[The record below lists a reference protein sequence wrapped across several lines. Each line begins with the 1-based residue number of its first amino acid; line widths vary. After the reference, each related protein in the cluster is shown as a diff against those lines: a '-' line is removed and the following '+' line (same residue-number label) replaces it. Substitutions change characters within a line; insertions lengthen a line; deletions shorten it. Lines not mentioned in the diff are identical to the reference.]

1 MSKEIERKWLLKG
14 GDFSFPD
21 EANVIREQLW
31 QYYLEIIVDSDNRI
45 ISETRIRYKAGS
57 NNGKLTY
64 KVGNGLERLEFEDK
78 LFSARKFVAK
88 MSKEIYAKRQEGTQR
103 KTATVSLNNDDN
115 KKDIKLLKKMVIQII
130 LSLLIYGI
138 IYIIQNNNYIFS
150 EEFLKKADEIL
161 SYDMNFS
168 QMYQDIKSNIEK
180 ETLNI
185 KNNLQKND
193 NQQGI
198 TNLENNTQNETE
210 QGAIGGANEQETNT
224 TDANSNQNNPEEN
237 NSQENTQEL
246 SQEEKDINNIK
257 ATTTF
262 IKPIEGTI
270 SSKYGQ
276 REPTTATVPKN
287 HTGVDIAANMG
298 TKIKSATSGEVV
310 IASEEGDY
318 GKHLKIQ
325 IGDVSIIYA
334 HCNNLYVKQG
344 DQISQGQEIAE
355 VGTTGNSTGPHLHFE
370 IRISERTID
379 PQKILEI

>member
-1 MSKEIERKWLLKG
+1 MERTMS
-14 GDFSFPD
+14 
-21 EANVIREQLW
+21 V
-31 QYYLEIIVDSDNRI
+31 
-45 ISETRIRYKAGS
+45 
-57 NNGKLTY
+57 
-64 KVGNGLERLEFEDK
+64 EDK
-78 LFSARKFVAK
+78 IKRAE
-88 MSKEIYAKRQEGTQR
+88 EIYAKRQEGTQR

-168 QMYQDIKSNIEK
+168 QMYLDIKSNIEK

-198 TNLENNTQNETE
+198 TNLENNAQNETE

>member
-1 MSKEIERKWLLKG
+1 MERTMS
-14 GDFSFPD
+14 
-21 EANVIREQLW
+21 V
-31 QYYLEIIVDSDNRI
+31 
-45 ISETRIRYKAGS
+45 
-57 NNGKLTY
+57 
-64 KVGNGLERLEFEDK
+64 EDK
-78 LFSARKFVAK
+78 IKRAE
-88 MSKEIYAKRQEGTQR
+88 EIYAKRQEGIQR

-198 TNLENNTQNETE
+198 TNLENNAQNETE
-210 QGAIGGANEQETNT
+210 QGAIGGANEQEAST
-224 TDANSNQNNPEEN
+224 TDANSNQNNIEEN

>member
-1 MSKEIERKWLLKG
+1 MERTMS
-14 GDFSFPD
+14 
-21 EANVIREQLW
+21 V
-31 QYYLEIIVDSDNRI
+31 
-45 ISETRIRYKAGS
+45 
-57 NNGKLTY
+57 
-64 KVGNGLERLEFEDK
+64 EDK
-78 LFSARKFVAK
+78 IKRAE
-88 MSKEIYAKRQEGTQR
+88 EIYAKRQEGIQR

-198 TNLENNTQNETE
+198 TNLENNAQNETE

-370 IRISERTID
+370 VRISERTID

>member
-1 MSKEIERKWLLKG
+1 MERTMS
-14 GDFSFPD
+14 
-21 EANVIREQLW
+21 V
-31 QYYLEIIVDSDNRI
+31 
-45 ISETRIRYKAGS
+45 
-57 NNGKLTY
+57 
-64 KVGNGLERLEFEDK
+64 EDK
-78 LFSARKFVAK
+78 IKRAE
-88 MSKEIYAKRQEGTQR
+88 EIYAKRQEGTQR

-198 TNLENNTQNETE
+198 TNLENNIQNETE

-224 TDANSNQNNPEEN
+224 TDVNSNQNNPEEN
-237 NSQENTQEL
+237 NSQESTQEL

-287 HTGVDIAANMG
+287 HTGVDIATNMG

-379 PQKILEI
+379 PQKILEL

>member
-1 MSKEIERKWLLKG
+1 MERTMS
-14 GDFSFPD
+14 
-21 EANVIREQLW
+21 V
-31 QYYLEIIVDSDNRI
+31 
-45 ISETRIRYKAGS
+45 
-57 NNGKLTY
+57 
-64 KVGNGLERLEFEDK
+64 EDK
-78 LFSARKFVAK
+78 IKRAE
-88 MSKEIYAKRQEGTQR
+88 EIYAKRQEGTQR

-198 TNLENNTQNETE
+198 TNLENNAQNETE
-210 QGAIGGANEQETNT
+210 QGAIGGANEQEAST

-298 TKIKSATSGEVV
+298 TKIKSATSGEVL
-310 IASEEGDY
+310 IAAEEGDY

-355 VGTTGNSTGPHLHFE
+355 VGTTGN
-370 IRISERTID
+370 
-379 PQKILEI
+379 

>member
-1 MSKEIERKWLLKG
+1 MERTMS
-14 GDFSFPD
+14 
-21 EANVIREQLW
+21 V
-31 QYYLEIIVDSDNRI
+31 
-45 ISETRIRYKAGS
+45 
-57 NNGKLTY
+57 
-64 KVGNGLERLEFEDK
+64 EDK
-78 LFSARKFVAK
+78 IKRAE
-88 MSKEIYAKRQEGTQR
+88 EIYAKRQEGTQR

-130 LSLLIYGI
+130 LSLIIYGI

-150 EEFLKKADEIL
+150 EEFLKKANEIL

-168 QMYQDIKSNIEK
+168 QMYQDIKNNIEK
-180 ETLNI
+180 ETQNI
-185 KNNLQKND
+185 KNNLQKNN

-198 TNLENNTQNETE
+198 INIENNIQNETE

-224 TDANSNQNNPEEN
+224 TDVNSNQNNPEEN
-237 NSQENTQEL
+237 NSQESTQEL

-298 TKIKSATSGEVV
+298 TKILAATGGEVV
-310 IASEEGDY
+310 LASEEGDY

-325 IGDVSIIYA
+325 IGEVSVIYA
-334 HCNNLYVKQG
+334 HCNKLYVKQG
-344 DQISQGQEIAE
+344 DQITQGQEIAE
-355 VGTTGNSTGPHLHFE
+355 VGSTGNSTGPHLHFE

-379 PQKILEI
+379 PQKILEL